1 MMIIFLVLLFALVIV
16 ASYIWLLIR
25 IGKISIIG
33 AILTFLFWPV
43 SIYFLVTFW
52 NDEESNI
59 KAPFFI
65 NFILCGG
72 IVWLAM
78 VAGKAEYAKH
88 LAQTKAAQKAQT
100 TGASSK
106 SDMDAWCAKQDGAV
120 FNVALGTCVEAPVAA
135 DPKAN

>member
-1 MMIIFLVLLFALVIV
+1 MIVFLVLLFALAMIG
-16 ASYIWLLIR
+16 SYIWLLVR
-25 IGKISIIG
+25 IWKISIIG

-59 KAPFFI
+59 KAPFFG
-65 NFILCGG
+65 NLILCGG

-78 VAGKAEYAKH
+78 VAGKSQYAKH
-88 LAQTKAAQKAQT
+88 LEQAKAEHQAQTDGTAGAA
-100 TGASSK
+100 K

-120 FNVALGTCVEAPVAA
+120 FNAALGTCVEPPAR
-135 DPKAN
+135 